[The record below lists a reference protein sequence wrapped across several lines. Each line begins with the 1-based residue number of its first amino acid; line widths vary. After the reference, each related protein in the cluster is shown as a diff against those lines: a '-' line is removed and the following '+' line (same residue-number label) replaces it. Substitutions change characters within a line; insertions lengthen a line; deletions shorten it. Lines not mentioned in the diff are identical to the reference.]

1 MANCKVF
8 YMVYDYSK
16 LLVAITD
23 KFGNITNLA
32 KEMKCNPRT
41 ISDKIA
47 NLRDFDLGEVEK
59 MLQLLEIPREKV
71 LDYFFIIAG

>member
-1 MANCKVF
+1 
-8 YMVYDYSK
+8 MVYDYSK
-16 LLVAITD
+16 LLVKINE
-23 KFGNITNLA
+23 KYSNIQNFSKA
-32 KEMKCNPRT
+32 MNCNPRT

-59 MLQLLEIPREKV
+59 MLQLLEIPRENV

>member
-1 MANCKVF
+1 
-8 YMVYDYSK
+8 MVYDYSK